1 MLPHQLKIKV
11 NKLIQGNFW
20 IQIGQEMKPDF
31 LPVNDA
37 ETVLWNIIKL
47 SMFHKKLCKH
57 NWLWHIDI

>member
-1 MLPHQLKIKV
+1 
-11 NKLIQGNFW
+11 
-20 IQIGQEMKPDF
+20 MKPDF

-57 NWLWHIDI
+57 NWL